1 MSDHYQTEKEIE
13 AVVQGFESCTTAKDE
28 FKHREHL
35 TVAVWYLR
43 NSAPEQAFEK
53 MRSGL
58 VRFLDHHGVGR
69 QKYKDGLTQ
78 SWLKLV
84 QNVIEQMKP
93 DLSLTEVS
101 NTVLDRLGDPRAI
114 LQYDSEGN
122 LRDAE
127 GRPNRSR
134 AG

>member
-58 VRFLDHHGVGR
+58 FRFLDHHGVGR
-69 QKYKDGLTQ
+69 AKYKEALTQ
-78 SWLKLV
+78 SWLELI
-84 QNVIEQMKP
+84 QSVIEQMKP
-93 DLSLTEVS
+93 DRSLIEVT
-101 NTVLDRLGDPRAI
+101 NMVLEQLGDPRVI
-114 LQYDSEGN
+114 RQYDCEGS
-122 LRDAE
+122 LSDAE
-127 GRPNRSR
+127 ESQDPSK

>member
-1 MSDHYQTEKEIE
+1 MSDHYQTEQEIE
-13 AVVQGFESCTTAKDE
+13 AVVQGFESCTTAKDK

-43 NSAPEQAFEK
+43 NSTLEQAFEK

-58 VRFLDHHGVGR
+58 FRFLDHHGVGR
-69 QKYKDGLTQ
+69 QKYKEGLTR

-93 DLSLTEVS
+93 DLSVIEVT
-101 NTVLDRLGDPRAI
+101 NIVLERLGDRRAI
-114 LQYDSEGN
+114 FQYDSEGN
-122 LRDAE
+122 LSDAE

>member
-1 MSDHYQTEKEIE
+1 MKDHYQTEREIE

-43 NSAPEQAFEK
+43 NSTPDQAFEK

-58 VRFLDHHGVGR
+58 FRFLDHHGVSR
-69 QKYKDGLTQ
+69 AKYKEALTLA
-78 SWLKLV
+78 WLKLI
-84 QNVIEQMKP
+84 QSVIEQMKP
-93 DLSLTEVS
+93 DLPLPEVT
-101 NTVLDRLGDPRAI
+101 NIVLERLGDPRVVS
-114 LQYDSEGN
+114 QYDSEDN
-122 LRDAE
+122 FSVAAE
-127 GRPNRSR
+127 GSRPSD